1 MRVKYKNQDNEI
13 FVQEFDF
20 VELGT
25 TIEFDREEYKFPS
38 VFTCYE
44 YDPNK
49 DDYDTVYILSKM
61 NPVEADCYME
71 KLLASGYIDFS
82 ALPALSYLD
91 EIEDEYCENEDY
103 QLVMK
108 TIESYTISDLDST
121 YDWSKDED
129 NEDDN
134 NLIAENKEK
143 NTEENTEAKDNST
156 EDSEPLNSFDKFL
169 KIMGIS

>member
-25 TIEFDREEYKFPS
+25 TVEFDCEEYKFPS

-44 YDPNK
+44 YDPTK

-108 TIESYTISDLDST
+108 TIESYAISDLDST
-121 YDWSKDED
+121 HDWDKD
-129 NEDDN
+129 DDSTT
-134 NLIAENKEK
+134 ENKEK
-143 NTEENTEAKDNST
+143 NTEENIAKDTEKKNSST

-169 KIMGIS
+169 KVMGIS